1 MAKKAKKKPTSK
13 HRASWRGNLTF
24 GLVSVPVQAINA
36 ISREGSDFHFH
47 QLHAACHRRIKYEKV
62 CPVHGEISNDEIVS
76 GYEYKKGK
84 YVEIEPEELDA
95 LRTEAERALTID
107 AFVSEDAIDLLY
119 FDGRMYYL
127 VPASES
133 AEESYQVIAQAM
145 EREGRYGIGPIVL
158 SGKEQLALVRPV
170 DGLLHMAM
178 LNYNE
183 EIRLPKDLGL
193 KTASATKVSA
203 GLKRKVQLAQALIK
217 SWSVDDFDFD
227 EYDDLYREKVE
238 KLIKAK
244 VAGRDIAPPVE
255 EEETPEV
262 INLMDALKRSVEA
275 TQPKRRAR
283 RKAPA
288 KRRRA

>member
-1 MAKKAKKKPTSK
+1 MAKRKPTRK
-13 HRASWRGNLTF
+13 KGRPKQRASWKGQLAF
-24 GLVSVPVQAINA
+24 GLVSFPVQAFNA
-36 ISREGSDFHFH
+36 LNRTESDIHFH

-84 YVEIEPEELDA
+84 YVEIDPEELDA

-158 SGKEQLALVRPV
+158 SGKE
-170 DGLLHMAM
+170 
-178 LNYNE
+178 
-183 EIRLPKDLGL
+183 
-193 KTASATKVSA
+193 
-203 GLKRKVQLAQALIK
+203 
-217 SWSVDDFDFD
+217 
-227 EYDDLYREKVE
+227 
-238 KLIKAK
+238 
-244 VAGRDIAPPVE
+244 
-255 EEETPEV
+255 
-262 INLMDALKRSVEA
+262 
-275 TQPKRRAR
+275 
-283 RKAPA
+283 
-288 KRRRA
+288 